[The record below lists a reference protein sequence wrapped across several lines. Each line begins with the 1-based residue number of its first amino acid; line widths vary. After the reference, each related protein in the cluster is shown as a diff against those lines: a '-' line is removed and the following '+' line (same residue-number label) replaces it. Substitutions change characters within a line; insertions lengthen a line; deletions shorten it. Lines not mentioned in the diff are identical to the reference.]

1 MVNKLKI
8 NLDKKYI
15 TKPLEPDTLLKVIAS
30 EHPSVLHRLYMI
42 ANEVGELQYFMEID
56 HPTLACTAK
65 IKTNFAYTGQAKE
78 QASVVNFMRPYIKQ
92 KPSYI
97 VSCKVYEKVG
107 MREVFDFKQE
117 GTRVDNVINWIYKLE
132 QKVLEL
138 CQDKV
143 NMY

>member
-1 MVNKLKI
+1 MVNKIKI

-15 TKPLEPDTLLKVIAS
+15 TKSLDSDTLVKVIAS
-30 EHPSVLHRLYMI
+30 EHPNVLHRLYMI
-42 ANEVGELQYFMEID
+42 ANEVSELQYFMEID

-65 IKTNFAYTGQAKE
+65 IKTNFAYAGAAKE
-78 QASVVNFMRPYIKQ
+78 QASVISFMRPYIKQ

-97 VSCKVYEKVG
+97 ISCKVYEKVG
-107 MREVFDFKQE
+107 MAVVFDFKQE
-117 GTRVDNVINWIYKLE
+117 TSRVDNVINLIYKLE